1 MRTKRLT
8 PTALR
13 TVYTLIFLVLV
24 YVLLRLA
31 RRGTP
36 RSGTRPTLPSHSD
49 PWLEKGLSSLPASL
63 SSTTVPILLPV
74 SSESPQTVQF
84 LTRTLAS
91 LKKVDNIKQ
100 TPLLFM
106 YNTLG
111 KFGKEISAQLKG
123 IDFATTV
130 VTLPSPHELLL
141 KGWTGKTPPPLKEEE
156 EMARITYQLLR
167 FSAHIPGTLGGVL
180 LPVGLEVSEDCRDF
194 SKWVLEQLD
203 REGGLLGHVFAVNL
217 YYRLGQGFG
226 GSERYTLATKEHTL
240 QPWGYVLP
248 KRSWAM
254 VEEVW
259 RKAGVSW
266 ESALLTVLQASQVVL
281 TPRISRSRPIKE
293 LADVNPG
300 GEGMYIPDHPL
311 DFNGKTL
318 ILVPRH

>member
-1 MRTKRLT
+1 M
-8 PTALR
+8 ALR
-13 TVYTLIFLVLV
+13 TVYTLAFLILV
-24 YVLLRLA
+24 YALLRLA
-31 RRGTP
+31 RRSPKGGLSTRAP
-36 RSGTRPTLPSHSD
+36 RLPSHLD
-49 PWLEKGLSSLPASL
+49 AWVEKGLASLPTSL
-63 SSTTVPILLPV
+63 SSSTVPYLLPMN
-74 SSESPQTVQF
+74 SESPQSVLF

-91 LKKVDNIKQ
+91 LKKVDNIKT
-100 TPLLFM
+100 TPLVFM
-106 YNTLG
+106 FNSLG
-111 KFGKEISAQLKG
+111 KFGKELAALLKG
-123 IDFATTV
+123 VDFATTV

-156 EMARITYQLLR
+156 EGARRIYQLLR
-167 FSAHIPGTLGGVL
+167 FSVQIPNTFGAVL
-180 LPVGLEVSEDCRDF
+180 LPVGLEVSEDSRDF
-194 SKWVLEQLD
+194 SQWTLEQLD
-203 REGGLLGHVFAVNL
+203 KEGGLLSHVFGINL

-226 GSERYTLATKEHTL
+226 GSERYTLSTKEHTL

-248 KRSWAM
+248 KRSWAL

-266 ESALLTVLQASQVVL
+266 ESALSTALQTSQMNTVL

-311 DFNGKTL
+311 DFNGRTL